1 MSSEKEIL
9 ALEEKRYAAMTA
21 GDYGALEALLHEQ
34 LLYTHSSGRTDTKG
48 SWLESLRSGR
58 TRYKS
63 AKNTDQKVRLLGEV
77 ALVTGKGQMEAEV
90 DGQPRSLKLVY
101 LNVWTKTPKGWKF
114 IAWQSTPQ
122 PA

>member
-9 ALEEKRYAAMTA
+9 ALEEKRYAAMTG

-34 LLYTHSSGRTDTKG
+34 LLYTHSSGRTDTKA
-48 SWLESLRSGR
+48 SWLESLRSGK
-58 TRYKS
+58 TRYKA

-90 DGQPRSLKLVY
+90 DGQPRNLKLVY